1 MRLIIKKRVVTRKKK
16 ALEILVLPI
25 PASLRERVAH
35 LIKNQQEHLIHLPRK
50 KSPKSH
56 QEQKKSIASLLD
68 SPDFM
73 SSSVLVLIAPG
84 FEEIEAIVPIDLLR
98 RAEAL
103 VTLASCSGNLI
114 VTGRSSI
121 TLTTDCLLD
130 ELSDPFAYD
139 LLILPGGP
147 AVFDLRKR
155 PEVLNLIREFG
166 TMGKLIGAICAA
178 PLLLLDTGLITK
190 ESACTAHGSTIGEIP
205 QLSQKEQVV
214 QDGRLITSRGAGTS
228 VEFGLSLINRLF
240 GPEKMSEIRTSIH
253 ADLPSPR

>member
-1 MRLIIKKRVVTRKKK
+1 
-16 ALEILVLPI
+16 
-25 PASLRERVAH
+25 
-35 LIKNQQEHLIHLPRK
+35 
-50 KSPKSH
+50 
-56 QEQKKSIASLLD
+56 
-68 SPDFM
+68 M

-103 VTLASCSGNLI
+103 VTLASCSDNLI

-155 PEVLNLIREFG
+155 P
-166 TMGKLIGAICAA
+166 
-178 PLLLLDTGLITK
+178 
-190 ESACTAHGSTIGEIP
+190 
-205 QLSQKEQVV
+205 
-214 QDGRLITSRGAGTS
+214 
-228 VEFGLSLINRLF
+228 
-240 GPEKMSEIRTSIH
+240 
-253 ADLPSPR
+253 